1 MEFKIEKDIPFP
13 DPTQRPGIWSRI
25 LLEMEVG
32 DSFVVT
38 EEMIGDHKSMN
49 SCRSSIAASGQRSGL
64 KLTFRTLAGAES
76 SSGSFRVWLVEKR
89 EKPNE

>member
-1 MEFKIEKDIPFP
+1 MDFKIEKDIPFP
-13 DPTQRPGIWSRI
+13 DPTLRPGRWSRI

-38 EEMIGDHKSMN
+38 EEMVGHHKTMS
-49 SCRSSIAASGQRSGL
+49 SCRSSIAASGQRNGL
-64 KLTFRTLAGAES
+64 KLTFRVLPGTENSAGP
-76 SSGSFRVWLVEKR
+76 FRVWLVEKR